1 LEDNALRALM
11 IGVGIFIVIVII
23 SVIIGYVNVAKDMAT
38 VVDSG
43 INPWDEIDINNI
55 MDLGSNVSINVRGI
69 DLINFIRNNI
79 NNSKVRIKLG
89 QFTDSYE
96 DIVSWKNDIGN
107 ASEERLM
114 NINPNAK
121 LQMTKNVLSN
131 GTIQIT
137 VLGDIWI
144 IKQAE
149 EGILYGDINLDSAFT
164 LNDYNKLKEYLE
176 FEFSDE
182 QMKQADVNGDS
193 VINYA
198 DTELLDKYLAGNAE
212 IKDGTGDANLD
223 GNINLNDFNY
233 MKEHTLT
240 DRQRESADINLD
252 RVVNNEDLDNLR
264 EMLIEKGINVPLEEE

>member
-1 LEDNALRALM
+1 MEDNALRALM